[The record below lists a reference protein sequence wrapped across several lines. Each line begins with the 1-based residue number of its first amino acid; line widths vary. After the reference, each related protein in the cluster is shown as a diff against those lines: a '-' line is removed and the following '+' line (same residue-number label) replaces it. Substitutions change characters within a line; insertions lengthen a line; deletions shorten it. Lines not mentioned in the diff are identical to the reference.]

1 MLILETAAVAFSM
14 FSALPVPQPVWNQRN
29 MRYAMCAFPLVGL
42 VLGALW
48 WCWAALCCRLALP
61 ELLRGAGLCL
71 LPVAV
76 TGGIHLDGYADTSD
90 ALASH
95 APPERRRE
103 ILSDSHCGAFAIIRL
118 CTYFVGYFALCT
130 AVDPT
135 EPAALCMGLSF
146 ALSRAMSGFAITAFP
161 LAKDTGLAHTFASA
175 AHRGRARTILVVT
188 MLLTGPNSVGSQ
200 ATWPAGLCRERN
212 FGCWRRWWPASRWR
226 SCYDIHYRTAV
237 CRKAAGGDEAFGL
250 EP

>member
-76 TGGIHLDGYADTSD
+76 TGGIHLDGYADTC
-90 ALASH
+90 
-95 APPERRRE
+95 AP
-103 ILSDSHCGAFAIIRL
+103 ILWGILHSVPLWIPRNRLHCAWDCPSPSPGPCRGLPSRPFRWPRTQGWPIRL
-118 CTYFVGYFALCT
+118 LPPPPGGGR
-130 AVDPT
+130 
-135 EPAALCMGLSF
+135 EPS
-146 ALSRAMSGFAITAFP
+146 
-161 LAKDTGLAHTFASA
+161 
-175 AHRGRARTILVVT
+175 
-188 MLLTGPNSVGSQ
+188 
-200 ATWPAGLCRERN
+200 W
-212 FGCWRRWWPASRWR
+212 
-226 SCYDIHYRTAV
+226 
-237 CRKAAGGDEAFGL
+237 
-250 EP
+250 